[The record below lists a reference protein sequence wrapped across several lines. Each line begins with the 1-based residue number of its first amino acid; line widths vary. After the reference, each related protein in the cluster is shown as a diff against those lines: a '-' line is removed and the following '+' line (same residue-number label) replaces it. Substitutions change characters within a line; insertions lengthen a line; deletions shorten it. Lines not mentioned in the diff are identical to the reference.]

1 MRQRSKHGLRWLLL
15 QPFYTRVPRVI
26 RSFHLLLPRWLAPGS
41 AFEVRQC
48 GWRGHRRHCHCPRC
62 PCHHTLQLLLLPL
75 LPLAQAAHGSAAAG
89 RPAILCGSPL
99 PAPRWPDP
107 NDDGR
112 SPGLVHSRTWSTR
125 SSCATSRPSA
135 VPLLPLGRCAPGC
148 CCALKREQPAA
159 ADRHR
164 ERAACGRAALLKG
177 GVVTAADD
185 SAGTRPPTPL
195 LGPRWTLAFAPCHE
209 KPADAGA
216 AWPQFL
222 EINRLSTLEA
232 ALISMGASSVADL
245 EYITDADLIAA
256 GVSQPV
262 LRARLLAA
270 AARQLQGEGRR

>member
-1 MRQRSKHGLRWLLL
+1 MHLVGDLLRQRSKHGLRWLLL

-75 LPLAQAAHGSAAAG
+75 LPLARAAHGSAAAG

-125 SSCATSRPSA
+125 SSCAISRPSA
-135 VPLLPLGRCAPGC
+135 VPPLLPLGRCASGC
-148 CCALKREQPAA
+148 CCALKCEQPAA

-195 LGPRWTLAFAPCHE
+195 LGPR
-209 KPADAGA
+209 
-216 AWPQFL
+216 
-222 EINRLSTLEA
+222 
-232 ALISMGASSVADL
+232 
-245 EYITDADLIAA
+245 
-256 GVSQPV
+256 
-262 LRARLLAA
+262 
-270 AARQLQGEGRR
+270 